1 MLVTILTAL
10 QVVLCFALVG
20 LVLLQHGKG
29 ADAGAGFG
37 AGASGSVFGAGG
49 SATFLSRTTAILATL
64 FFLNCVGLS
73 YLVEKQIHRAPAAL
87 LQSRPAVIHK
97 AQTPPA
103 PRSVGA
109 PARVPAP
116 PAVSTAAA
124 PGAAGGASPK
134 G

>member
-73 YLVEKQIHRAPAAL
+73 YLVERQIHRAPAAL
-87 LQSRPAVIHK
+87 LQSRPAVIRK
-97 AQTPPA
+97 AAPPPA
-103 PRSVGA
+103 PRTA
-109 PARVPAP
+109 ATRARVPTP
-116 PAVSTAAA
+116 PAVSTVA
-124 PGAAGGASPK
+124 PKTSGGASSRR
-134 G
+134 